1 MRIDDKPREE
11 CAVFGVSTRTGGAAA
26 LTMNGL
32 LTLQH
37 RGQEGAGIAVAQDG
51 GILCHKDAGLV
62 GEVFTPAA
70 MEALSHAKTAVGHTR
85 YSTTGAS
92 TRENAGPFVSEYL
105 TGRRA
110 AAHNGNVT
118 NAAALR
124 DELRSAG
131 LHFSASSDSEV
142 VSQLIARCA
151 LQTGDLLTGVKEAAA
166 RLEGAFSLVILDGG
180 GRLVALRDPSGYRPL
195 CVGESEA
202 GIAVASES
210 CALEIGGFSSIRDVR
225 PGEILVMENGRLIA
239 RDAVPVPRPAAGGL
253 CIFEYVYFARPDS
266 VIDGL
271 SVYEAR
277 CRMGR
282 ILAREHPADADIV
295 CGVPDSGL
303 EAAAGYS
310 AESGLPLATG
320 FMKNRYV
327 GRSFIFPTQTQRDTA
342 VRLKLNPLSAVVR
355 GKRVVLVDDSIVR
368 GTTSLK
374 IVKLLRE
381 AGAREVHMRLSAPPF
396 LYPCYFGTDIDSSEN
411 LIAYKHSV
419 EEIAQIIG
427 VDSLGFLPVED
438 LPKLPEGGCG
448 GLCDACFT
456 GKYPVEPPKAGAK
469 SKFENK
475 FSEST
480 GD

>member
-1 MRIDDKPREE
+1 MRITGNFIIDCALVAWFLAQAIKVLLDLLVSRTFDPR
-11 CAVFGVSTRTGGAAA
+11 R
-26 LTMNGL
+26 
-32 LTLQH
+32 
-37 RGQEGAGIAVAQDG
+37 
-51 GILCHKDAGLV
+51 
-62 GEVFTPAA
+62 
-70 MEALSHAKTAVGHTR
+70 
-85 YSTTGAS
+85 
-92 TRENAGPFVSEYL
+92 FVSS
-105 TGRRA
+105 GGMPSS
-110 AAHNGNVT
+110 HS
-118 NAAALR
+118 AL
-124 DELRSAG
+124 
-131 LHFSASSDSEV
+131 V
-142 VSQLIARCA
+142 VAC
-151 LQTGDLLTGVKEAAA
+151 TTAAA

-239 RDAVPVPRPAAGGL
+239 RDAVPASRPAAGGL

-342 VRLKLNPLSAVVR
+342 VRLKLNPLPSVIR
-355 GKRVVLVDDSIVR
+355 GKRLCIRRAATWVASWPARRRWSSTTPSCAATRRRSSSTCFGRPVRRKSI
-368 GTTSLK
+368 
-374 IVKLLRE
+374 
-381 AGAREVHMRLSAPPF
+381 SA
-396 LYPCYFGTDIDSSEN
+396 S
-411 LIAYKHSV
+411 
-419 EEIAQIIG
+419 
-427 VDSLGFLPVED
+427 
-438 LPKLPEGGCG
+438 
-448 GLCDACFT
+448 
-456 GKYPVEPPKAGAK
+456 
-469 SKFENK
+469 
-475 FSEST
+475 
-480 GD
+480 